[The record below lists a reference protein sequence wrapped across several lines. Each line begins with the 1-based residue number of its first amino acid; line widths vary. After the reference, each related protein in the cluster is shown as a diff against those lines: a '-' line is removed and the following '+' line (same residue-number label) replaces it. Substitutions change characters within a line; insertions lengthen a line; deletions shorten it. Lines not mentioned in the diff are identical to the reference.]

1 MADTQCSAMSPTARP
16 AVAHSCVSRQQDR
29 LLLLSAMVSVLA
41 GVSRQLLYR
50 LQSILN
56 AAARLVFS
64 VRRSERITPLLRE
77 LPWLRVPERITF
89 RLCVRTHR
97 CLNGS
102 APAYLAKNIR
112 LTADVENRRHLR
124 SSTTTT
130 LVVPPVQRPTLPR
143 VDLVLSPSLH
153 RVHKNSVPSS
163 LRTVSFLV
171 PFRHQLKTF
180 LFVHSFD

>member
-1 MADTQCSAMSPTARP
+1 
-16 AVAHSCVSRQQDR
+16 
-29 LLLLSAMVSVLA
+29 
-41 GVSRQLLYR
+41 LLYR

-77 LPWLRVPERITF
+77 LHWLRVPERITF
-89 RLCVRTHR
+89 RLCVLTHR
-97 CLNGS
+97 CLNRS
-102 APAYLAKNIR
+102 APAYLAENIR
-112 LTADVENRRHLR
+112 LTANVERRRHLR

-130 LVVPPVQRPTLPR
+130 LVVPPVQRSTLVDHAFPVVAPR
-143 VDLVLSPSLH
+143 AWNSL
-153 RVHKNSVPSS
+153 PSS
-163 LRTVSFLV
+163 LRTVSSLV